1 MNIAMTSPTNTA
13 ASRIHG
19 RIQLSDVGSRPSNG
33 LKRLAEPVG
42 PSSDSTTSSH
52 HHQRRRRTV
61 LACDVCR
68 SRRTRCDGR
77 RPRCSF
83 CLQHDSLCIYQPA
96 AAHHQ
101 SRLELEISTIRESLD
116 HITHLL
122 SYRTEKRHAP
132 SSPVLEAV
140 AGDVPPEQEA
150 TPYFPF
156 MTLRTR
162 SMMIIFG
169 VEKDLADFLVNMERA
184 DISRLVPSR
193 GSGFL
198 VLQYQRAVN
207 ALAAFSERIHTW
219 YLILH
224 TGFSDQFFQ
233 SITGS
238 FHNSTDSC
246 LVLLL
251 AAVGSLAES
260 DSVMAALEAR
270 PDAPYIESAL
280 AMLPTVLVECSLR
293 SLQCLV
299 LFSVYYCCLVKRCQA
314 HDYALMASF
323 KAQNILKC
331 QLYVDNAEKLELVRR
346 PFWATLLIESELSVQ
361 FDLAE
366 SGIWKLDSHIPL
378 ADSHETWNIATTASP
393 VLPTS
398 PESVN
403 SAGTSSDEM
412 RSYFL
417 AEIAMRRMLHRCTI
431 SISTISNGHFIYAPI
446 IAAELE
452 LQLEQWHAPDS
463 DNRIESATAGF
474 LQAQYY
480 SCKASTYWPAVY
492 QAIESSEADSD
503 LLPHCRKFFDSYV
516 NFMVSATS
524 TVPRCLPKLWTLYAR
539 KEIVIEALTALHVLI
554 LVNSI
559 FIISMAALKDANTPC
574 LRSTMPS
581 QVAQCFELANETF
594 QIIGGVSPSL
604 SALHEI
610 LNERVSTLH
619 MARN

>member
-1 MNIAMTSPTNTA
+1 MNTAMTSPTNTV
-13 ASRIHG
+13 ASSVHG
-19 RIQLSDVGSRPSNG
+19 RVQLSEDAGSRPSNS
-33 LKRLAEPVG
+33 LKRLPEGLG
-42 PSSDSTTSSH
+42 PLSESTTSSR
-52 HHQRRRRTV
+52 HQRRRRTV

-83 CLQHDSLCIYQPA
+83 CLQHDSQCIYRPA
-96 AAHHQ
+96 AAPAP
-101 SRLELEISTIRESLD
+101 SMLELEISTIRESLD

-122 SYRTEKRHAP
+122 SNRAEKLHAP
-132 SSPVLEAV
+132 SSPVLEA
-140 AGDVPPEQEA
+140 AGEVVPPEQEA
-150 TPYFPF
+150 TPEFPF

-162 SMMIIFG
+162 SMMIIIG
-169 VEKDLADFLVNMERA
+169 VDKDLADFLVNLERA
-184 DISRLVPSR
+184 DISRLAPSR
-193 GSGFL
+193 GSGLL

-219 YLILH
+219 YPILH
-224 TGFSDQFFQ
+224 PGFSEQFFQ

-246 LVLLL
+246 LVLLV
-251 AAVGSLAES
+251 AAIGSLAES
-260 DSVMAALEAR
+260 GSVMAALEAR

-280 AMLPTVLVECSLR
+280 AMLPTVLLECSLR

-299 LFSVYYCCLVKRCQA
+299 LFSIYYCCLVKPCQA

-323 KAQNILKC
+323 KAQNLLKS

-346 PFWATLLIESELSVQ
+346 AFWATLLIESELGIQ

-378 ADSHETWNIATTASP
+378 PDSHETWSIATTASP

-431 SISTISNGHFIYAPI
+431 SITTTSDGHFIYAPI
-446 IAAELE
+446 VAAELE
-452 LQLEQWHAPDS
+452 LQLEQWHAVLPEHLRFDRQPDS
-463 DNRIESATAGF
+463 DDRIESAAAGF

-480 SCKASTYWPAVY
+480 SCKASIYWPAVY
-492 QAIESSEADSD
+492 QAVESSEADSD
-503 LLPHCRKFFDSYV
+503 LLPYCRKFFDSYV

-524 TVPRCLPKLWTLYAR
+524 TVQRCLPNLWTLYA
-539 KEIVIEALTALHVLI
+539 
-554 LVNSI
+554 SI
-559 FIISMAALKDANTPC
+559 FIISMAALKAPNTPC

-581 QVAQCFELANETF
+581 QVTQCFELASETF

-604 SALHEI
+604 SALKEI
-610 LNERVSTLH
+610 LNERVSTRH
-619 MARN
+619 TG

>member
-1 MNIAMTSPTNTA
+1 MTSPTNTA
-13 ASRIHG
+13 ASRFHG
-19 RIQLSDVGSRPSNG
+19 RIQLSEDVGSRPSNS
-33 LKRLAEPVG
+33 LKRLAENVG
-42 PSSDSTTSSH
+42 PSSDSTASSHH

-83 CLQHDSLCIYQPA
+83 CLQHDSPCIYRPA
-96 AAHHQ
+96 AAPAP
-101 SRLELEISTIRESLD
+101 SKLELEISTIRESLD

-132 SSPVLEAV
+132 SSPVLAAV
-140 AGDVPPEQEA
+140 AEDFPPEQET
-150 TPYFPF
+150 TPDFPF

-162 SMMIIFG
+162 SMMIIIG
-169 VEKDLADFLVNMERA
+169 VEKDLADFLVNIERA
-184 DISRLVPSR
+184 DISRLAPSR

-219 YLILH
+219 YPILH
-224 TGFSDQFFQ
+224 PGFSDQFFQ

-246 LVLLL
+246 LVLLV
-251 AAVGSLAES
+251 AAIGSLAEC
-260 DSVMAALEAR
+260 DSVLAALEAR

-299 LFSVYYCCLVKRCQA
+299 LFSIYYCCLVKPCQA

-331 QLYVDNAEKLELVRR
+331 QLYVDDAEKLELVRR
-346 PFWATLLIESELSVQ
+346 AFWATLLIESELSVQ

-366 SGIWKLDSHIPL
+366 SGIWKLDSQIPL
-378 ADSHETWNIATTASP
+378 PDSHETWNIATTASP

-431 SISTISNGHFIYAPI
+431 SISTTSNGHFIYAPI

-452 LQLEQWHAPDS
+452 LQLEQWHAVLPEHLRFGQPDS
-463 DNRIESATAGF
+463 DDRIESATAGF
-474 LQAQYY
+474 LQVQYY
-480 SCKASTYWPAVY
+480 SCKASIYWPAVY
-492 QAIESSEADSD
+492 QAIESSEADGD

-524 TVPRCLPKLWTLYAR
+524 TVPRCLPNLWTLYS
-539 KEIVIEALTALHVLI
+539 
-554 LVNSI
+554 SI
-559 FIISMAALKDANTPC
+559 FIISMAALKAANTPC

-594 QIIGGVSPSL
+594 QTIGGVSPSL
-604 SALHEI
+604 SALQEI
-610 LNERVSTLH
+610 LNERVSTRH
-619 MARN
+619 TG

>member
-1 MNIAMTSPTNTA
+1 MSSPTNTA
-13 ASRIHG
+13 ASRVHG
-19 RIQLSDVGSRPSNG
+19 RIQLCEDIGSRPSNS
-33 LKRLAEPVG
+33 LKRPADSLG
-42 PSSDSTTSSH
+42 PSSESSTSN

-77 RPRCSF
+77 RPRCSS
-83 CLQHDSLCIYQPA
+83 CLQHDSPCIYRPA
-96 AAHHQ
+96 AAPAP
-101 SRLELEISTIRESLD
+101 SKLEVEISTIRESLD

-122 SYRTEKRHAP
+122 SYRAEKLHAVA
-132 SSPVLEAV
+132 SPVLEAV
-140 AGDVPPEQEA
+140 AEDVPPEQEPA
-150 TPYFPF
+150 ADFPF

-162 SMMIIFG
+162 SMMTIIG
-169 VEKDLADFLVNMERA
+169 VEKGLADFLVNMERA
-184 DISRLVPSR
+184 DISRLAPAK

-219 YLILH
+219 YPILH
-224 TGFSDQFFQ
+224 PGFSDQFFQ
-233 SITGS
+233 AIAGS

-246 LVLLL
+246 LVLLV
-251 AAVGSLAES
+251 AAIGSLAES

-280 AMLPTVLVECSLR
+280 SMLPTVLVECSLR

-299 LFSVYYCCLVKRCQA
+299 LFSVYYCCLVKPCQA

-323 KAQNILKC
+323 KAQNILKS

-346 PFWATLLIESELSVQ
+346 AFWATLLIESELSVQ

-378 ADSHETWNIATTASP
+378 PDSHETWNIATTASP
-393 VLPTS
+393 VVPTS

-431 SISTISNGHFIYAPI
+431 SISTTSNGHFIYAPI

-452 LQLEQWHAPDS
+452 LQLEQWHAVLPEHLRFGQPDL
-463 DNRIESATAGF
+463 DDRIESATAGF

-480 SCKASTYWPAVY
+480 SCKASIYWPAVY

-503 LLPHCRKFFDSYV
+503 LLPHCHKFFDSYV

-524 TVPRCLPKLWTLYAR
+524 TVQHCLPNLWTLYA
-539 KEIVIEALTALHVLI
+539 
-554 LVNSI
+554 SI
-559 FIISMAALKDANTPC
+559 FIISMAALKAANTPC

-581 QVAQCFELANETF
+581 RVAQCFELANEAF
-594 QIIGGVSPSL
+594 QVIGGVSPSL
-604 SALHEI
+604 TALQEI
-610 LNERVSTLH
+610 LNERVSTRH
-619 MARN
+619 RG